1 MSEKEENELVESNTT
16 VKRLSLFDTLNEEVS
31 IDNIDHKDNEKSKL
45 EPTFEEKN
53 EPEETNEE
61 SNPTEF
67 SSEEELSE
75 EDFNQETEEE
85 LLDIPT
91 FLRRQAN

>member
-1 MSEKEENELVESNTT
+1 MDLVEC
-16 VKRLSLFDTLNEEVS
+16 
-31 IDNIDHKDNEKSKL
+31 IDINQREYNFHRFLYNNKIDHKDNEKSKL

-61 SNPTEF
+61 SNPAEF

-91 FLRRQAN
+91 LLGNNL